1 MRIFKGIVG
10 IIIMISMVLS
20 CIINI
25 RVGKLLN
32 YLIIMLTLY
41 RLFMFTAKYNKSE
54 KILTANK
61 EIKIRK
67 RYEVVIWKSIVVVFT
82 VKCIVNGI
90 IYLAANNAGYI
101 PYIIYILG
109 MLINILNWKIYYKT
123 YYKVIDKVFR

>member
-1 MRIFKGIVG
+1 
-10 IIIMISMVLS
+10 MISMVLS

-67 RYEVVIWKSIVVVFT
+67 RYEVVILKSIVVVFT

>member
-67 RYEVVIWKSIVVVFT
+67 RY
-82 VKCIVNGI
+82 
-90 IYLAANNAGYI
+90 
-101 PYIIYILG
+101 
-109 MLINILNWKIYYKT
+109 
-123 YYKVIDKVFR
+123 D